1 MLKFLATYYTSI
13 TKSHNFFCIII
24 IIIIIIWLKERL
36 QDPLRFI
43 FWCCCCCCILFL
55 KNFIMAVINFC
66 LFLKC
71 SFLILKFSHFLHIHN
86 KVKKSLN
93 LKFSNYL
100 FFCFIIIIIIIRLQD
115 PRFLF
120 LLLLLLLLFY
130 FIYYYLRAFPVWI
143 PHFIVLKYPYTLY
156 LQVFN

>member
-13 TKSHNFFCIII
+13 TKSHNFFV
-24 IIIIIIWLKERL
+24 LL
-36 QDPLRFI
+36 LLLLL
-43 FWCCCCCCILFL
+43 LFL
-55 KNFIMAVINFC
+55 VKGKAPGSTQIYFLVLLYLKKKKFIMAVINFF

-100 FFCFIIIIIIIRLQD
+100 FFLFYYYYYYQAQGSTVFIFVVVVPVVFI
-115 PRFLF
+115 LF
-120 LLLLLLLLFY
+120 SILLFKG
-130 FIYYYLRAFPVWI
+130 FPYLDSSFYSSKI
-143 PHFIVLKYPYTLY
+143 PLY
-156 LQVFN
+156 HLLTSF